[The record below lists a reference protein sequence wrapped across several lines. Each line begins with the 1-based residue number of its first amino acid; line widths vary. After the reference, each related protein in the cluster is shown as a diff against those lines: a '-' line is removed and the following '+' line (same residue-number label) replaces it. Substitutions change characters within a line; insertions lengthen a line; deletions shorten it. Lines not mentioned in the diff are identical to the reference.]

1 MPARSRR
8 RSSCSASC
16 RRASPGRISTL
27 PAWLGR
33 TRATARRR
41 RAPRPMA
48 CACST
53 RGSPKIT
60 SADGVM
66 ATEVNFYHLT
76 RSSLDA
82 AFPRLLAK
90 TLQAGER
97 AVVMLG
103 SPERVDALNTHLW
116 TFDPNG
122 FLPHGSARDGE
133 AARQPVWLPH
143 LDETP
148 NGAAFLFVADRA
160 RSERMADYRRCFE
173 LFDGRDDTAVADSR
187 ERWKAYKA
195 AGHTVIYWQK
205 TATG

>member
-33 TRATARRR
+33 TRATARGR
-41 RAPRPMA
+41 RAPRHMA

-53 RGSPKIT
+53 RGSPKTT

-76 RSSLDA
+76 RSSLEA
-82 AFPRLLAK
+82 ALPRLLAK
-90 TLQAGER
+90 TLQAGDR
-97 AVVMLG
+97 GVVMLG

-116 TFDPNG
+116 AYDPNG
-122 FLPHGSARDGE
+122 FLPHGAAKDGDAE
-133 AARQPVWLPH
+133 RPPGWA
-143 LDETP
+143 TP
-148 NGAAFLFVADRA
+148 LRA
-160 RSERMADYRRCFE
+160 
-173 LFDGRDDTAVADSR
+173 
-187 ERWKAYKA
+187 KPN
-195 AGHTVIYWQK
+195 
-205 TATG
+205 

>member
-76 RSSLDA
+76 RSSLEA
-82 AFPRLLAK
+82 ALPRLLAK
-90 TLQAGER
+90 NLAAGR
-97 AVVMLG
+97 RRG
-103 SPERVDALNTHLW
+103 ALNPHLW
-116 TFDPNG
+116 PYDPNG
-122 FLPHGSARDGE
+122 FLPHGAAKDGDAE
-133 AARQPVWLPH
+133 RQPVWLTH
-143 LDETP
+143 LDENP
-148 NGAAFLFVADRA
+148 NGAGFLFVADHAPAEKGADHKR
-160 RSERMADYRRCFE
+160 RSA
-173 LFDGRDDTAVADSR
+173 L
-187 ERWKAYKA
+187 
-195 AGHTVIYWQK
+195 
-205 TATG
+205 

>member
-16 RRASPGRISTL
+16 RRASPGRISTM

-53 RGSPKIT
+53 RGSPKPR
-60 SADGVM
+60 SADGAM

-76 RSSLDA
+76 RSSLKA
-82 AFPRLLAK
+82 ALPRLLAK

-116 TFDPNG
+116 TYDPNG
-122 FLPHGSARDGE
+122 FLPHGAAKDGD
-133 AARQPVWLPH
+133 ADRQPGWLAP
-143 LDETP
+143 LDEKP
-148 NGAAFLFVADRA
+148 HRA
-160 RSERMADYRRCFE
+160 RF
-173 LFDGRDDTAVADSR
+173 L
-187 ERWKAYKA
+187 
-195 AGHTVIYWQK
+195 
-205 TATG
+205 